1 MNRIND
7 VISRHAAVEAI
18 ENTDWYHLMDGVMVR
33 GANSKEHQAWYKEQD
48 IYKALEQL
56 PSAQQRWI
64 PCSERLPEP
73 NRHDALNVD
82 VYYLAQTEFGDMI
95 VASYNESHEGTKWWE
110 QMYSY
115 RIFDDEIV
123 AWMPL
128 PDPYKEVQE

>member
-1 MNRIND
+1 MRLIDAD
-7 VISRHAAVEAI
+7 VSI
-18 ENTDWYHLMDGVMVR
+18 EKLK
-33 GANSKEHQAWYKEQD
+33 S
-48 IYKALEQL
+48 L
-56 PSAQQRWI
+56 PIELDAKTIQRCIEVLSNMSSADRWI

-73 NRHDALNVD
+73 NRHDAENVD

-128 PDPYKEVQE
+128 PEPYKEARTNESNNRF